1 MENVF
6 ELAGTCLRAPDLAG
20 KLALTRRA
28 RTAFESGR
36 LDFQEIGN
44 PPAVC
49 DVRLPRELKFV
60 EPRRLP
66 KRKLTQ
72 QPGRIALLHAVA
84 HIEFSA
90 ILMHWDSLCRFRG
103 MPAAYYHDWF
113 TVVLEELKHFELL
126 SRRLAHLGTQYGD
139 LPVHRGLW
147 QVALDTAGDV
157 LARMALVPRFQEA
170 RGLDVTP
177 GMIVGLRQAGDAES
191 AAILEVI
198 LDEEVGHVAKGDRW
212 FRWLCRQRGK
222 APGETYLDLVR
233 RHLRGAVRGPFNRPL
248 RLQAGFDAVEMDR
261 LEALQQGAKRCVN
274 AKR

>member
-6 ELAGTCLRAPDLAG
+6 ELAGACLRAPDLAG

-28 RTAFESGR
+28 RTAFEAGR
-36 LDFQEIGN
+36 LNFREQGN
-44 PPAVC
+44 PPAAHE
-49 DVRLPRELKFV
+49 VRMPRELSFV

-66 KRKLTQ
+66 KRKLTHQ
-72 QPGRIALLHAVA
+72 AGRIALLHAVA

-103 MPAAYYHDWF
+103 MPAPYYHDWF

-126 SRRLAHLGTQYGD
+126 TRRLAHLGAQYGD
-139 LPVHRGLW
+139 LPVHQGLW

-177 GMIVGLRQAGDAES
+177 GMIAGLRQAGDEES
-191 AAILEVI
+191 AAVLEVI

-212 FRWLCRQRGK
+212 FRWLCRQQNK

-261 LEALQQGAKRCVN
+261 LETLQQGAKRCVN